1 MAELTERIPIE
12 TLKLLQ
18 KMKLEDYCKFADKK
32 NTRLLILRNIIIKSY
47 TI

>member
-12 TLKLLQ
+12 TIKLLQ

-32 NTRLLILRNIIIKSY
+32 NTRLLILRNIIIKSC